1 VPETL
6 PSVAEISGA
15 IRSPAVRIVYDFW
28 MSFWTTG
35 RLPTFDQVDPAAI
48 KAALPYLWV
57 LKYERKTDRFTYRIV
72 GEEVNRFYR
81 RNMSGQRIDTAMPAE
96 LAAVFAGRG
105 RRVIQ
110 DRQALHLVGKVYR
123 LAGYDAFGER
133 IYLPLAPAR
142 NDDGGVLGVTDAR
155 DHFIDERIL
164 QETAGNI
171 AAIRDGAYQVY
182 DAAARDDAPG
192 PASGLPPTGAPPAG

>member
-1 VPETL
+1 MSETP
-6 PSVAEISGA
+6 PSVTEISGA
-15 IRSPAVRIVYDFW
+15 IRSPAVRGVYDFW

-35 RLPTFDQVDPAAI
+35 RLPTFDDVDPAAI
-48 KAALPYLWV
+48 KEALPYLWV
-57 LKYERKTDRFTYRIV
+57 LKFEQEADRFSYRIV

-81 RNMSGQRIDTAMPAE
+81 RNMSGQQIDIAMPAD
-96 LAAVFAGRG
+96 LAAIFKNRS

-110 DRQALHLVGKVYR
+110 NRQALHLVGKVYR

-133 IYLPLAPAR
+133 VYLPLAPSR

-155 DHFIDERIL
+155 GHIIEEKIL

-171 AAIRDGAYQVY
+171 LAIRDGAYQVY
-182 DAAARDDAPG
+182 DAAPRNSD
-192 PASGLPPTGAPPAG
+192 